1 MSKYLTDYNP
11 GDNKWDKHR
20 AMTDSV
26 NDIYATSERFKR
38 YSERMSECTGYLDFQ
53 RVIDNETGE
62 QTIKL
67 RRAYF
72 CRVRHCPVCQ
82 WRRSMMWQAK
92 FYQALPALQEKHPTS
107 RWLMLTLTVK
117 NCDIHDLGDTITL
130 MNKAFKKLTIRKEFK
145 ASVIGFIRTT
155 EVTYSSDHNGNTH
168 PHFHVLL
175 MVKPSYFSKGYI
187 KHSDWVEMWRTC
199 LKVDYAPNVDI
210 RPIKGDL
217 EKGVIEVLKYS
228 VKPDDMIASNPWFLE
243 LTKQLLN
250 RRFVGTGGVLK
261 NLFAESERTNNDL
274 IYDQDNQE
282 PIEQEDPEYS
292 IRFGWNHTD
301 KRYKVTGR

>member
-1 MSKYLTDYNP
+1 MSKYLTDYSQNES
-11 GDNKWDKHR
+11 KWDKHR
-20 AMTDSV
+20 SMTDDVNSIYSSSV
-26 NDIYATSERFKR
+26 KFKR
-38 YSERMSECTGYLDFQ
+38 YSERMSECTGYLDY
-53 RVIDNETGE
+53 VWMSDSDTGD

-92 FYQALPALQEKHPTS
+92 FYQSLPTLQSEYPS
-107 RWLMLTLTVK
+107 ARWLMLTLTIE
-117 NCDIHDLGDTITL
+117 NCDISNLGNTITL
-130 MNKAFKKLTIRKEFK
+130 MNSAFNKLIKRKEFK

-155 EVTYSSDHNGNTH
+155 EVTYSSSKVGNTH

-175 MVKPSYFSKGYI
+175 MVKPSYFKKGYI

-199 LKVDYAPNVDI
+199 LKVDYPPNVDI

-217 EKGVIEVLKYS
+217 KEGVIEVLKYS
-228 VKPDDMIASNPWFLE
+228 VKPDEMTANKDWFLE
-243 LTKQLLN
+243 LTRQLLN
-250 RRFVGTGGVLK
+250 RRFIGTGGVLK
-261 NLFAESERTNNDL
+261 NLFSEREKSNNDL

-282 PIEQEDPEYS
+282 PIELEDPEYS
-292 IRFGWNHTD
+292 IRFGWNTAD
-301 KRYKVTGR
+301 RRYKKVNR